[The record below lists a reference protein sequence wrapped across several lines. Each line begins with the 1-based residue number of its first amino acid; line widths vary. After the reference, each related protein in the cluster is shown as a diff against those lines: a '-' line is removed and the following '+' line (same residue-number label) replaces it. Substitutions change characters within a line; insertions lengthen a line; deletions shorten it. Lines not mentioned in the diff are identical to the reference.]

1 MVSPES
7 IVAITKQRRLDSHE
21 LSYKSDASRH
31 FLAPSARGRTQNA
44 SSGTIYRAHM
54 GQSIK
59 QRPIEGVN
67 GAPANHRATRKIV
80 NC

>member
-1 MVSPES
+1 MVSPEA

-54 GQSIK
+54 GQGIL
-59 QRPIEGVN
+59 QRPIEGET
-67 GAPANHRATRKIV
+67 GLLQITAQLEKL
-80 NC
+80 